1 LLDRPGVFRQEEF
14 ADLLL
19 SNPIHAG

>member
-19 SNPIHAG
+19 SNPIHAR

>member
-1 LLDRPGVFRQEEF
+1 LLDRPGIFRQEEF